1 MMIAV
6 LLAILVLLSLFV
18 GGNKTAKSM
27 VTLGING
34 IILVLAIAA
43 LFFGVHP
50 LMVTAVTCLGV
61 TFVTVFFQNEIN
73 EKSKAALISVILVT
87 AIMIGLIA
95 VFVYQGHLQGM
106 PVVGQNEIRA
116 SNGYAADIGRNMA
129 LIQVFV
135 MIMALVG
142 AVIDTAIAI
151 TSGTYEVVKHNPD
164 LDRKSIMGS
173 AMKIGRDVLS
183 STVNTLFFIFAG
195 ESLILF
201 INFVNYYS
209 FPAMINAKEFAQAG
223 IIMAI
228 SGVGCVIVIPVA
240 AALGAL
246 RFYKK

>member
-34 IILVLAIAA
+34 VLLTLAIAA

-50 LMVTAVTCLGV
+50 LIVTAATCLGV

-73 EKSKAALISVILVT
+73 EKSKAALLSVILVT

-95 VFVYQGHLQGM
+95 LFVYQGHLQGM
-106 PVVGQNEIRA
+106 PVVGQNEIRP